1 MEEKHQVML
10 YPIGIQD
17 FANIRESGYVYVDK
31 TDLVHRLVATGKYY
45 FLSRPRRFGKSLLV
59 STLEAYF
66 QGKKELFQGLAIEN
80 LEQDWNSYPVL
91 HLDLS
96 GKEYNGIDD
105 LDVSLDQHLCQWEQS
120 FGFEKRY
127 PMADARFKDV
137 IDAAYEKT
145 GKPVVIL
152 IDEYDK
158 PLLDAAGNEPL
169 REAFRSRLQGFYS
182 VMKSRDGKLRFG
194 FLTGVTKLGK
204 LSIFSGLNNLND
216 ISMANQYADVCGI
229 SEDDLHAY
237 FDGSVEEMAST
248 NGMSKEECYAKL
260 KDYYDGYHFSIKCP
274 DIYNPFSLL
283 SALYQQ
289 EFKDFWYET
298 GTPTFVVKALRQGKF
313 NLENLTLDRVPASA
327 LGGVNADDSDPV
339 PVLYQSGYLTI
350 KSYDERRQRYSLKY
364 PNQEVERGFMECLAK
379 TYVPTAS
386 YYSPFDVQKFVD
398 DFEKGDAEDLMKR
411 FEAFFADADYAIVGD
426 AELYFQNT
434 MYVMCKLMGQ
444 FVQVERHTSAG
455 RMDIVVQ
462 TEKYIYVMELKM
474 DASADEALQQI
485 EDKGYAKP
493 FATDPRQLFK
503 IGVNFASATRRI
515 EEWKIRQTDM
525 VGVIHDDIGVLGEH
539 RNAGR

>member
-1 MEEKHQVML
+1 ML
-10 YPIGIQD
+10 YPIGIQNFED
-17 FANIRESGYVYVDK
+17 IRQKGYVYVDK
-31 TDLVHRLVATGKYY
+31 TGLVHRLVTTGKYY

-66 QGKKELFQGLAIEN
+66 QGKKELFKGLAVEG
-80 LEQDWNSYPVL
+80 LEKDWNAYPVL

-96 GKEYNGIDD
+96 GVTYTEEKVLDEKMENTLRCWEKEYGIENPFTVDG
-105 LDVSLDQHLCQWEQS
+105 L
-120 FGFEKRY
+120 
-127 PMADARFKDV
+127 RFSGI

-145 GKPVVIL
+145 GKQVVIL

-216 ISMANQYADVCGI
+216 ISMDYRYAGICGI
-229 SEDDLHAY
+229 SESDLHAY
-237 FDGSVEEMAST
+237 FDESVQEMADA
-248 NGMSKEECYAKL
+248 NRISKEECYAKL
-260 KDYYDGYHFSIKCP
+260 KDYYDGYHFSEDSE

-283 SALYQQ
+283 RALDEQRFRDY
-289 EFKDFWYET
+289 WYET
-298 GTPTFVVKALRQGKF
+298 GTPTFVVKALKQGKF
-313 NLENLTLDRVPASA
+313 NLEDLTLEGVSAST
-327 LGGVNADDSDPV
+327 LSGVNADDSDPV

-350 KSYDERRQRYSLKY
+350 QSYDERWQSYTLKY
-364 PNQEVERGFMECLAK
+364 PNREVERGFMEGLANI
-379 TYVPTAS
+379 YVPSAR
-386 YYSPFDVQKFVD
+386 YKRPFMVRRFVE
-398 DFEKGDAEDLMKR
+398 DFEKGDAEGLMKR
-411 FEAFFADADYAIVGD
+411 FEAFFADADYEIVGD

-444 FVQVERHTSAG
+444 YTQVERRTSNG

-462 TEKYIYVMELKM
+462 TEKFIYVMELKM

-485 EDKGYAKP
+485 EEKGYANP
-493 FATDPRQLFK
+493 FAADSRKLFK
-503 IGVNFASATRRI
+503 IGVNFSSATRRI
-515 EEWKIRQTDM
+515 EEWKIR
-525 VGVIHDDIGVLGEH
+525 
-539 RNAGR
+539 